1 MAFVFFVLVDV
12 FCISLIIFFDA
23 LLYFW
28 GEWILCLL
36 LFDELLFSFFVDHV
50 LTANVLFGIEV
61 VHVLEFAQEDLDVF
75 VLLIAVEIG
84 DCELVDFVLELEDVA
99 LVQADGRVFVHWGLV
114 DHIVV
119 NVWADELPF
128 SSEVFVEPVRCGHS
142 DESCFF
148 QQVACYFNG
157 YRFFVV
163 ADEVPFCGLELFGIN
178 SLVIDNIFLGLIK
191 EGLYALTR
199 PSHSGG

>member
-1 MAFVFFVLVDV
+1 MVFVFLVLVGV
-12 FCISLIIFFDA
+12 FYLSFVICFDP

-36 LFDELLFSFFVDHV
+36 LFDELLFFLFVDHV

-75 VLLIAVEIG
+75 SLLIAVEIG

-128 SSEVFVEPVRCGHS
+128 SSEVFVEPMRCGHS
-142 DESCFF
+142 NESCFF
-148 QQVACYFNG
+148 Q
-157 YRFFVV
+157 
-163 ADEVPFCGLELFGIN
+163 
-178 SLVIDNIFLGLIK
+178 
-191 EGLYALTR
+191 
-199 PSHSGG
+199 